1 MINFKRIIAG
11 LLVMAL
17 LIVTGLSQY
26 SNVQASEKVGIT
38 TAKIQ
43 NTPVGA
49 DLKVT
54 WTKVNGANG
63 YDVYMST
70 NESTGYKKVKTTDG
84 TSYTTSDVK
93 KNKTY
98 YFKIKAYKIV
108 ETTEPTATLDPTATT
123 ETTEPPVTTTAE
135 PVVNQT
141 KIYGDYSKV
150 VSGKTSKYLLNTV
163 IDEGEQEVYFY
174 WLWDG
179 KTVDDYYWDAYHKC
193 EDILYERYNG
203 KTQKTVGSSKKL
215 CKTNYSINGKI
226 VCIAT
231 PHVDFKE

>member
-1 MINFKRIIAG
+1 
-11 LLVMAL
+11 MAL
-17 LIVTGLSQY
+17 LIVTGLSPV
-26 SNVQASEKVGIT
+26 SHVQASEKVGKT
-38 TAKIQ
+38 TAKVQ

-54 WTKVNGANG
+54 WSKVNGANG

-70 NESTGYKKVKTTDG
+70 TKATGYKKVNTTDG
-84 TSYTTSDVK
+84 TSYTTSGIK
-93 KNKTY
+93 KNMTY

-108 ETTEPTATLDPTATT
+108 ETTEPAATTDPT
-123 ETTEPPVTTTAE
+123 VITTAE
-135 PVVNQT
+135 PVVKQT

-150 VSGKTSKYLLNTV
+150 VSGKTCKYLLNTP
-163 IDEGEQEVYFY
+163 IDDGGQEVYFY

-179 KTVDDYYWDAYHKC
+179 KTVDDYYWSAFHKC

-203 KTQKTVGSSKKL
+203 KTKKTVGSSKKPYG
-215 CKTNYSINGKI
+215 TNYSINGKI

-231 PHVDFKE
+231 PHVDFEE

>member
-1 MINFKRIIAG
+1 MMGIKRTLVR

-17 LIVTGLSQY
+17 LIVTGLSPVA
-26 SNVQASEKVGIT
+26 NAQASEKVGKT
-38 TAKIQ
+38 RVKVQ

-49 DLKVT
+49 DLEVT

-70 NESTGYKKVKTTDG
+70 NKSTGYKKVKTTDG
-84 TSYTTSDVK
+84 TSYTTSGVK

-108 ETTEPTATLDPTATT
+108 ETTDSEATLDPAATIDST
-123 ETTEPPVTTTAE
+123 VTTTATAE
-135 PVVNQT
+135 PVVKQT

-150 VSGKTSKYLLNTV
+150 VSGKTCKYLLNTL
-163 IDEGEQEVYFY
+163 IDDGEQEVYFY

-179 KTVDDYYWDAYHKC
+179 KTADDYYWNAFHKC
-193 EDILYERYNG
+193 EEVLYERYNG
-203 KTQKTVGSSKKL
+203 KTKKTVGSSKKP
-215 CKTNYSINGKI
+215 CETEYSINGKI

-231 PHVDFKE
+231 PHVDFEE